1 MKNRQF
7 VVLCLLIIICFCLLY
22 FKSDINLDS
31 EIYDKVDIINMKVDN
46 TKNLINELV
55 ENQDYLEFITN
66 NKKEL

>member
-31 EIYDKVDIINMKVDN
+31 EIYDKIDIINMKVDN

-55 ENQDYLEFITN
+55 ENQDYLEFIIN